1 MKKMQSESSKSIFRK
16 KVLASLVAAAS
27 ASLIATGVSQASDIE
42 IYQEAK
48 SGQITLMMLF
58 DISGSMGAPQ
68 LTGDADACDIPSG
81 TSVSSSGSEQSTN
94 GSPQYTR
101 YYCMVNKDAYFYK
114 RTGSDNNYQYYKCGA
129 NGSTSTGACTISI
142 PELPAN
148 ASEMNPSG
156 TNPMYY
162 LRPKSSSKYY
172 DRITRLKDSM
182 FDLLYGNTN
191 KRITKLDDDKVI
203 GLSAYS
209 FNGIGNNGFILVP
222 ARRLGQDVVINGVTK
237 KQRDILLDAVATKL
251 YARGGTPTGNAY
263 AEAAAYMM
271 GTKTF
276 NDSELYDFSS
286 QNSGKGAPVFLTY
299 NSGATTYYTQCNTW
313 DTSGNCTYWPS
324 ANHSN
329 TAARTFN
336 FFPVDMSAFTTNSCT
351 VTLKRS
357 ASSNDGNVTGTCY
370 YYKGKIARDI
380 GTSYFHGF
388 NYTAGTKNSTGNSYE
403 KPASL
408 NQTDEIKKCSGQGI
422 YVLTDGAPSNQHD
435 QKKAMQ
441 NALSGTSIS
450 CTEQA
455 GDNDNPATSCVLA
468 FNEKLLTQSNPLSL
482 KIKTAVVGFGGDFN
496 SITSYDPNK
505 TRAENIAALGTI
517 NSPTKAA
524 AEWGIYGEG
533 GWYSASDSQDV
544 VDSVNNFIN
553 NLSTEIPAV
562 TTGSPTIPKDAL
574 NPAVLQNDAYY
585 QQFEPT
591 PDKTYQLWM
600 GNLKKYYV
608 ATGGI
613 LKDKN
618 GKKIVDDDGKILDN
632 YDYWAYPVQEAK
644 KDSDGDTPGST
655 KFALHGGV
663 WSQLALR
670 TNPINDPVNGTVQR
684 KVLTNRVYINGS
696 GTGATFGENS
706 SNTLRPVKPTDLTDA
721 NYKNDPNRG
730 YLVRL
735 LGYNIDAAN
744 PPANTDALKTAPEFR
759 QMGAVMHSSP
769 LLVTNKGKLNFNTST
784 KTMQSTNREDY
795 VLFGSTQGIL
805 HVVKAGSSGVAGGG
819 EEVFAFVP
827 NEMVERQKQAFEK
840 VEATNGGIDNLYYGI
855 DGPWTAYTEYVIDSS
870 GYLTVGNGKGNQKG
884 VQDVYGGLRMGGKS
898 YYALDLRDINN
909 PKMKLHIDPS
919 GTCSDTNPLGCMGE
933 SWSKPAIGFVNWGGK
948 RTRVMFVG
956 GGYDRVGGS
965 DNKGYENPKYDQ
977 SNKIGAGVY
986 MFRAE
991 DEKGVGTGKAGQ
1003 LLWWSS
1009 ANAKDKTTVPIA
1021 KNNED
1026 MKYSVVSEIRTV
1038 DRDGDDLIDHIY
1050 FGDLGGQIFRADFDN
1065 KQSAIAN
1072 FSKKPVRIFDGHK
1085 ASGKS
1090 PRFYDMPA
1098 FSLYSSNGTI
1108 FAVISQ
1114 GSGNRS
1120 KPLFADGTYDYDAIY
1135 NIYDKD
1141 VARKDLYSA
1150 TSWSTQNIKP
1160 DNSTGLLLLT
1170 DNERKNDSTIKAP
1183 ASSKGW
1189 YYEFTKCVT
1198 GKGACNSYT
1207 KQTEKVFG
1215 TPIVLNKKLFVS
1227 TFDASKDGLAGDCG
1241 AGVKGASLMTTFC
1254 MPFGQCKSTDATGTT
1269 HSIIGAG
1276 IHTITVG
1283 NDDPNG
1289 GGGSGDGSGGNG
1301 GGGGGNN
1308 PPPDVNG
1315 RTKNYCISTGG
1326 RMTITVAGGIG
1337 TGEQT
1342 KMCLIP
1348 QRWYEKF
1355 R

>member
-27 ASLIATGVSQASDIE
+27 ASLIATGVSHASDIE

-48 SGQITLMMLF
+48 SGQITLMLLF
-58 DISGSMGAPQ
+58 DLSGSMSRYFSTAKGY
-68 LTGDADACDIPSG
+68 GCDLPSG
-81 TSVSSSGSEQSTN
+81 VQEKSYDSAIETPITGITPYRRQWCVGN
-94 GSPQYTR
+94 D
-101 YYCMVNKDAYFYK
+101 NK
-114 RTGSDNNYQYYKCGA
+114 
-129 NGSTSTGACTISI
+129 
-142 PELPAN
+142 
-148 ASEMNPSG
+148 
-156 TNPMYY
+156 
-162 LRPKSSSKYY
+162 KYY
-172 DRITRLKDSM
+172 DRVTRLKDAVIG
-182 FDLLYGNTN
+182 LLYGDSNNKITRLTN
-191 KRITKLDDDKVI
+191 DKVI
-203 GLSAYS
+203 GLAT
-209 FNGIGNNGFILVP
+209 FQGANGYIRIP
-222 ARRLGQDVVINGVTK
+222 ARPLGENITITK
-237 KQRDILLDAVATKL
+237 TQRDILIDEVLEMTAD
-251 YARGGTPTGNAY
+251 GSTPTFKAFTEV
-263 AEAAAYMM
+263 ASYMM
-271 GTKTF
+271 GTNTQERALRSNTVYYFQYNNSGTKYRTCTAWDTISGECTKF
-276 NDSELYDFSS
+276 AAQDTTNPLPKDSNFQQVSCSYKFSS
-286 QNSGKGAPVFLTY
+286 TEAQVPRTSSQSGTSY
-299 NSGATTYYTQCNTW
+299 N
-313 DTSGNCTYWPS
+313 
-324 ANHSN
+324 
-329 TAARTFN
+329 
-336 FFPVDMSAFTTNSCT
+336 
-351 VTLKRS
+351 
-357 ASSNDGNVTGTCY
+357 GTCY
-370 YYKGKIARDI
+370 RSNWYIKTATTGSGYPQSYDETKIAEELRYRI
-380 GTSYFHGF
+380 
-388 NYTAGTKNSTGNSYE
+388 
-403 KPASL
+403 PASL
-408 NQTDEIKKCSGQGI
+408 TQTDEIKKCSGQGI
-422 YVLTDGAPSNQHD
+422 YVLTDGEPTGNQSPLSLM
-435 QKKAMQ
+435 K
-441 NALSGTSIS
+441 NALDNSNFTCSSSWNSGNDWNCAYTF
-450 CTEQA
+450 
-455 GDNDNPATSCVLA
+455 NDN
-468 FNEKLLTQSNPLSL
+468 LLLMNRQTNPLGL
-482 KIKTAVVGFGGDFN
+482 KIKTAIVGFGSSFALSDG
-496 SITSYDPNK
+496 TTYDKGK
-505 TRAENIAALGTI
+505 TKEENIEALGSI
-517 NSPTKAA
+517 NSDQKRAA
-524 AEWGIYGEG
+524 KWGILGEG
-533 GWYSASDSQDV
+533 GWYSGSSSRDV

-553 NLSTEIPAV
+553 DLSTEIPSV

-600 GNLKKYYV
+600 GNLKKYFV
-608 ATGGI
+608 ATGGV

-632 YDYWAYPVQEAK
+632 YDYWAYPVEEAT
-644 KDSDGDTPGST
+644 KDADGDTPGSI

-706 SNTLRPVKPTDLTDA
+706 SNTLRRVLPTDLTDN

-965 DNKGYENPKYDQ
+965 DNKGYENPAYDQ
-977 SNKIGAGVY
+977 INKIGAGVY

-1085 ASGKS
+1085 ADGKS

-1135 NIYDKD
+1135 NIYDQD

-1160 DNSTGLLLLT
+1160 DDSTGLLLLT

-1198 GKGACNSYT
+1198 GKGACSSYT

-1289 GGGSGDGSGGNG
+1289 GGGSGDGSDGNG

-1315 RTKNYCISTGG
+1315 STKNYCISTGG

>member
-1 MKKMQSESSKSIFRK
+1 MNHTLPREFFRQK
-16 KVLASLVAAAS
+16 LLVSLITAAS
-27 ASLIATGVSQASDIE
+27 TSLIATSVSQASDIE

-48 SGQITLMMLF
+48 AGQITLMMML
-58 DISGSMGAPQ
+58 DVSTSMNGVGTAQSDLGLTTSQCSGDTTNKSDPMYGYNRTYCTVS
-68 LTGDADACDIPSG
+68 TGTLNSLKSGNATNKKKAELIEEACNK
-81 TSVSSSGSEQSTN
+81 QSN
-94 GSPQYTR
+94 GSYH
-101 YYCMVNKDAYFYK
+101 
-114 RTGSDNNYQYYKCGA
+114 CG
-129 NGSTSTGACTISI
+129 
-142 PELPAN
+142 
-148 ASEMNPSG
+148 
-156 TNPMYY
+156 
-162 LRPKSSSKYY
+162 
-172 DRITRLKDSM
+172 DRIARMLDAMYELLK
-182 FDLLYGNTN
+182 GNVD
-191 KRITKLDDDKVI
+191 KGVSAVSDDKIV
-203 GLSAYS
+203 GLSIFGADTTTS
-209 FNGIGNNGFILVP
+209 AKSKVLVP
-222 ARRLGQDVVINGVTK
+222 ARRLGCKAGEADCYNMTGTKTQRQVLIDEIIQLRGISYTPTAWGYAEVIN
-237 KQRDILLDAVATKL
+237 
-251 YARGGTPTGNAY
+251 
-263 AEAAAYMM
+263 YMM
-271 GTKTF
+271 GTRP
-276 NDSELYDFSS
+276 SS
-286 QNSGKGAPVFLTY
+286 VSNGFDLSTSTTKIGSG
-299 NSGATTYYTQCNTW
+299 S
-313 DTSGNCTYWPS
+313 
-324 ANHSN
+324 
-329 TAARTFN
+329 
-336 FFPVDMSAFTTNSCT
+336 
-351 VTLKRS
+351 S
-357 ASSNDGNVTGTCY
+357 ASY
-370 YYKGKIARDI
+370 QA
-380 GTSYFHGF
+380 
-388 NYTAGTKNSTGNSYE
+388 
-403 KPASL
+403 PASL
-408 NQTDEIKKCSGQGI
+408 TQTNANKACSGQGI
-422 YVLTDGAPSNQHD
+422 YVLTDGTPN
-435 QKKAMQ
+435 
-441 NALSGTSIS
+441 
-450 CTEQA
+450 
-455 GDNDNPATSCVLA
+455 ATSSNTQGNMRTGLGLNNFSCSTNSNWDCQHKGA
-468 FNEKLLTQSNPLSL
+468 IELLNANNPKGLVV
-482 KIKTAVVGFGGDFN
+482 KTAVVGFGKEFD
-496 SITSYDPNK
+496 SVTSYDRNK
-505 TRAENIAALGTI
+505 TREENITALGTI
-517 NSPTKAA
+517 NTDPKNAA
-524 AEWGIYGEG
+524 YWGIIGGG
-533 GWYSASDSQDV
+533 GWYSGSSSKNVIDSI
-544 VDSVNNFIN
+544 NNFIN
-553 NLSTEIPAV
+553 DLSTEIPAV

-706 SNTLRPVKPTDLTDA
+706 SNTLRRALPTDLTDN

-909 PKMKLHIDPS
+909 PKMKFHIDPS

-991 DEKGVGTGKAGQ
+991 DEKGIGTGKAGQ

-1009 ANAKDKTTVPIA
+1009 ANATDKTTVPVA
-1021 KNNED
+1021 KKNDD

-1085 ASGKS
+1085 ADGKS

-1301 GGGGGNN
+1301 GGGEGNN

-1315 RTKNYCISTGG
+1315 STKNYCISTGG